1 MPFAVTFH
9 VFPAPDGPL
18 RYALIPWD
26 SETFGFPFIEL
37 RFARVD
43 HELAAQH
50 LPALLELLD
59 ARSQRPMLVFTKVPV
74 AATRLAESLTACGF
88 YPVETMIEPYLALSR
103 FRPVVERPADG
114 MTLRD
119 AREVDVPRLV
129 ELARRSFHADRLHV
143 DANLPSDKADER
155 FARWVINGVRDGDMV
170 FCYDDAKGK
179 TIGFYHVRPT
189 ASGTVDLSL
198 AAIDH
203 TYQKLGIGLLMYQA
217 VLLECR
223 NRGFSLAKT
232 RVTVHNIDVLNLFAR
247 LEFQFRNPTLTLHRY
262 SS

>member
-1 MPFAVTFH
+1 MPSAMTYDA
-9 VFPAPDGPL
+9 FPAPDGPL

-37 RFARVD
+37 RCAGVD

-50 LPALLELLD
+50 LPALLESLD
-59 ARSQRPMLVFTKVPV
+59 ARSQRPMLVLTKIPV
-74 AATRLAESLTACGF
+74 AATRLAELLTACGF
-88 YPVETMIEPYLALSR
+88 YPVETAVEPHMALSR
-103 FRPVVERPADG
+103 FRSVVERPAGG

-119 AREVDVPRLV
+119 AREADMPRLV
-129 ELARRSFHADRLHV
+129 ELARGSFRADRLHV

-155 FARWVINGVRDGDMV
+155 FVRWVINGVRDGDMV
-170 FCYDDAKGK
+170 FCYDDARGK
-179 TIGFYHVRPT
+179 TIGFYHVRAT

-198 AAIDH
+198 AALDRA
-203 TYQKLGIGLLMYQA
+203 YQKLGIGLLMYQA

-223 NRGFSLAKT
+223 NRGFSLAET
-232 RVTVHNIDVLNLFAR
+232 HVTVHNLDVLNLFAR
-247 LEFQFRNPTLTLHRY
+247 LGFQFRNPTLTLHRY